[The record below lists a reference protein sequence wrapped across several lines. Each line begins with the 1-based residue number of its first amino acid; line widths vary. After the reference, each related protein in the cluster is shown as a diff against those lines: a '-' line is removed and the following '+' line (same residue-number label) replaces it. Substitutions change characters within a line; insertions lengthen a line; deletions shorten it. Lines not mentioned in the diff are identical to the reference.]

1 MFNEQTSTDRGLRA
15 GTLGAAAITL
25 MVVSAVAPLTNMAGV
40 LPVAILF
47 GNGTAIVP
55 AFMLMMI
62 LVLIFSVGYVAMAR
76 HVQNAGAFYTL
87 ITKGL
92 GKTVGGAAAVVALL
106 GYNCMQIGMS
116 GMFGP
121 VCTDLVKTFTGVTVP
136 WWAFSL
142 GASALIGVLAYRRVD
157 LSAKVL
163 GLLVLAEFAVVL
175 VLDLMIVYKGVP
187 GGFDLAPLSLSGMP
201 SASALGVTFVFA
213 FGCYIG
219 IEATTIY
226 SEEAKDPKRTI
237 PLATYAAVVLIGVF
251 YSVSTIWIVEAAGTA
266 TIVSQLQNIADPI
279 QFVFNIG
286 NQYVGNWLAV
296 LMRVLFVTSVF
307 ACLLAFHNHVAR
319 YFYFLGK
326 EGLMPAWLGRTHDTY
341 QSPHRGTIVQTII
354 ALAVISIFAISGL
367 DPLLTLF
374 AWVANVAVISII
386 LLMLMVCFAII
397 AFFSKNPDLEPN
409 QLIKTKIMPAIAAT
423 GFGIVAYF
431 GISGFDILTGTPGP
445 LAIALPSL
453 ILVAAVIGAV
463 RATTRPDAFARL
475 SADQI

>member
-1 MFNEQTSTDRGLRA
+1 MSKEQTSADRGLRA

-62 LVLIFSVGYVAMAR
+62 LVLIFSVGYVTMAR
-76 HVQNAGAFYTL
+76 HVHNAASFYTL
-87 ITKGL
+87 ITRGL
-92 GKTVGGAAAVVALL
+92 GKTAGGAAAIVALL

-142 GASALIGVLAYRRVD
+142 CASALIGILAYRRID

-163 GLLVLAEFAVVL
+163 GILVIAEFAVVL
-175 VLDLMIVYKGVP
+175 ILDLMIVYKGVP
-187 GGFDLAPLSLSGMP
+187 GGFNLAPLSLSGMP
-201 SASALGVTFVFA
+201 STSALGVTFVFA

-219 IEATTIY
+219 IEATTLY
-226 SEEAKDPKRTI
+226 SDEAKDPKRTI
-237 PLATYAAVVLIGVF
+237 PLATYAAVLLIGVF
-251 YSVSTIWIVEAAGTA
+251 YSISTIWIVEAAGTS
-266 TIVSQLQNIADPI
+266 TIVTQLQNIGDPI
-279 QFVFNIG
+279 QFVFNIA

-326 EGLMPAWLGRTHDTY
+326 EGLVPAWLGRTHDTY
-341 QSPHRGTIVQTII
+341 QSPHRATIVQTVI
-354 ALAVISIFAISGL
+354 ALAVISVFAIAGL

-374 AWVANVAVISII
+374 AWIANVAVICII
-386 LLMLMVCFAII
+386 LLMLAVCLAVI
-397 AFFSKNPDLEPN
+397 AFFNKNPELEPN
-409 QLIKTKIMPAIAAT
+409 QPIKTKIMPALAAV
-423 GFGIVAYF
+423 GFAAVAYF

-445 LAIALPSL
+445 LAVALPST
-453 ILVAAVIGAV
+453 ILVAAAIGAV
-463 RATTRPDAFARL
+463 RAMMRPGAVARL
-475 SADQI
+475 NADRV